1 MKQSEID
8 KVIDHVVNLEG
19 AYGND
24 PYDSGGQTKYGI
36 TEQVARANGY
46 TGNMKDLPLQKAKDI
61 YQSEYIL
68 KPKLDKVYDID
79 NELGLDI
86 IDFGINQ
93 GPVLQVK
100 MLQRWL
106 NALNDGGKYYS
117 DQTVDG
123 KIGPSSLGQ
132 LNAFIKQRGSQEV
145 LLLGIRCS
153 QGTHYLEISEKYPKN
168 ERFLFGWIKNRV

>member
-1 MKQSEID
+1 MKQTD
-8 KVIDHVVNLEG
+8 LQKVIDHVVNLEG

-46 TGNMKDLPLQKAKDI
+46 TGPMKDLPPQTAKDI
-61 YQSEYIL
+61 YANEYIL

-79 NELGLDI
+79 QQLGLDL

-93 GPVLQVK
+93 GVVVSVRL
-100 MLQRWL
+100 LQRWL
-106 NALNDGGKYYS
+106 NALNDGTKYYQ

-123 KIGPSSLGQ
+123 KVGPSTLGQ
-132 LNAFIKQRGSQEV
+132 LNQFIKQRGSVDV

-153 QGTHYLEISEKYPKN
+153 QGTHYLEITEKYPKN
-168 ERFLFGWIKNRV
+168 ERFLYGWVKNRV